1 MFELKIFHRFIEKEE
16 MDMEAMVD
24 DFVTFFIA
32 GQETTANALA
42 FTFAELGKNREIFLK
57 LIII

>member
-1 MFELKIFHRFIEKEE
+1 
-16 MDMEAMVD
+16 MDMEAMID
-24 DFVTFFIA
+24 DFVTFFVA

-42 FTFAELGKNREIFLK
+42 FTFAELGKNRELFLK